1 MRTRLRHFAQINP
14 TTPTFDALPD
24 TAEVTFM
31 PLETVWADGRRDT
44 SRKAAKADVGSG
56 YVRFQDGDVLVPKT
70 APTFQRGRST
80 VVRGLAN
87 GTGAG
92 SSELHILRARSG
104 ADARFL
110 SYVVRSTHFIAEGVA
125 AYQGVAGLQRVTADF
140 VADWPVLERELEEQR
155 RIADFLDD
163 QVALTDRLVEKRNRQ
178 AALLRQE
185 FQTRL
190 HYAISGAD
198 WKARQALESRW
209 LTSVPEHWR
218 FTRLTYFARLGSGH
232 TPSRNHPE
240 WWLNCTIPWITTGD
254 VSAYRDDMREIIT
267 ETKEMISLVGMQN
280 SSATIHPAGTVALS
294 RTASAGFSM
303 VMGTDMATSQDYATW
318 TCGPRL
324 DPYWLLWCLRAMRD
338 DLLGRLAMGSTFKTI
353 YMPNLQALQ
362 IPVPP
367 LMEQQTAVGN
377 IRSSAAALRERLRL
391 VDRSTQLLQE
401 RKQALITAAV
411 TGQLDVTSA
420 RSVA

>member
-1 MRTRLRHFAQINP
+1 M
-14 TTPTFDALPD
+14 
-24 TAEVTFM
+24 
-31 PLETVWADGRRDT
+31 
-44 SRKAAKADVGSG
+44 
-56 YVRFQDGDVLVPKT
+56 
-70 APTFQRGRST
+70 
-80 VVRGLAN
+80 
-87 GTGAG
+87 
-92 SSELHILRARSG
+92 
-104 ADARFL
+104 
-110 SYVVRSTHFIAEGVA
+110 
-125 AYQGVAGLQRVTADF
+125 
-140 VADWPVLERELEEQR
+140 
-155 RIADFLDD
+155 
-163 QVALTDRLVEKRNRQ
+163 RNRQ

-185 FQTRL
+185 FRTRL
-190 HYAISGAD
+190 HTSISGAD

-218 FTRLTYFARLGSGH
+218 FTRLSYFARLGSGH

-240 WWLNCTIPWITTGD
+240 WWVDCTIPWITTGD
-254 VSAYRDDMREIIT
+254 VSAYRDDMREIIMD
-267 ETKEMISLVGMQN
+267 TKEMISLLGIEN

-324 DPYWLLWCLRAMRD
+324 DPHWLLWCLRAMRD

-353 YMPNLQALQ
+353 YMPDLQALQ

-367 LMEQQTAVGN
+367 LMEQQTAVGT
-377 IRSSAAALRERLRL
+377 IRSSVAALRDRLRL
-391 VDRSTQLLQE
+391 VDRSTELLQE

-411 TGQLDVTSA
+411 TGQLDVTTA

>member
-1 MRTRLRHFAQINP
+1 MRTRLRHLAQINP
-14 TTPTFDALPD
+14 PTPAFDQLPSD
-24 TAEVTFM
+24 AEITFM
-31 PLETVWADGRRDT
+31 PLETVWADHRLDTGRT
-44 SRKAAKADVGSG
+44 ALKSAVSSG
-56 YVRFQDGDVLVPKT
+56 YARFQDGDVLVPKT
-70 APTFQRGRST
+70 APTFQHGRST
-80 VVRGLAN
+80 VARGLLN
-87 GTGAG
+87 GAGAG
-92 SSELHILRARSG
+92 SSELHILRARPDT
-104 ADARFL
+104 DARFL
-110 SYVVRSTHFIAEGVA
+110 SYVTRSRPFIAEGVT

-140 VADWPVLERELEEQR
+140 VADWPALHASLEEQR

-163 QVALTDRLVEKRNRQ
+163 QVALTNRLIEMRNRQ

-185 FQTRL
+185 FRTRL
-190 HYAISGAD
+190 HTSISGAD

-218 FTRLTYFARLGSGH
+218 FTRLSYFARLGSGH

-240 WWLNCTIPWITTGD
+240 WWVDCTIPWITTGD
-254 VSAYRDDMREIIT
+254 VSAYRDDMREIIMD
-267 ETKEMISLVGMQN
+267 TKEMISLLGIEN

-324 DPYWLLWCLRAMRD
+324 DPHWLLWCLRAMRD

-353 YMPNLQALQ
+353 YMPDLQALQ

-367 LMEQQTAVGN
+367 LMEQQTAVGT
-377 IRSSAAALRERLRL
+377 IRSSVAALRDRLRL
-391 VDRSTQLLQE
+391 VDRSTELLQE

-411 TGQLDVTSA
+411 TGQLDVTTA